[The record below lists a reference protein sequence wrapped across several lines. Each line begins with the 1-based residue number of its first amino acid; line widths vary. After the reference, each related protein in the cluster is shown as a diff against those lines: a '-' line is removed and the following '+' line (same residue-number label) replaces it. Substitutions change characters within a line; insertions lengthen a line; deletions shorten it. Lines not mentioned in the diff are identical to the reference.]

1 VDKASA
7 QKVIAVVEKWQKKLL
22 AERGTRYVFAADELY
37 LKAEKEIPPY
47 EAYED
52 FSQIEN
58 GIGLIAAF
66 KHDFEF
72 ALDKY
77 DGESAGEIS
86 IATGESAYPLIC
98 ECAKKTQEK
107 LGGKIRVYKIRNDF
121 FGESVTVAGLIVG
134 RDIAAQLKGKPLG
147 HALILPR
154 VMLRETCDVFLDGMT
169 LSELERELGVKIKV
183 IQPDGESFVKEIIGV
198 KQNG

>member
-1 VDKASA
+1 M
-7 QKVIAVVEKWQKKLL
+7 
-22 AERGTRYVFAADELY
+22 
-37 LKAEKEIPPY
+37 
-47 EAYED
+47 
-52 FSQIEN
+52 
-58 GIGLIAAF
+58 
-66 KHDFEF
+66 
-72 ALDKY
+72 
-77 DGESAGEIS
+77 
-86 IATGESAYPLIC
+86 
-98 ECAKKTQEK
+98 
-107 LGGKIRVYKIRNDF
+107 YKIRNDF

-183 IQPDGESFVKEIIGV
+183 NQPDGESFVKEIIGV